1 MSRPIEDLA
10 VLSRVKGSQQE
21 RAMDFQYR
29 SGDQPLSGYTIKRG
43 VGWGGFG
50 EVYYAV
56 SDGGKEVAL
65 KLVRRHLDVELRG
78 VRQCLNLKSPN
89 LVNLFDVRETE
100 RGENWIVMEFVNGP
114 SLQDRLKDSVGSLP
128 YSETRQWLLGI
139 AQGVDYL
146 HRSGIVHR
154 DLKPGNIFRDDETV
168 KIGDYG
174 LSKFLSVSRRSNQTQ
189 SVGTVH
195 YMAPE
200 ISTGNYGRGVDIY
213 STAVIAFEMLAGDVP
228 FDGETPGEVL
238 MKHLTAEPDLARIET
253 RYRPLFV
260 KALAKNPDDR
270 FDSATALFEAVDAV
284 TMGQP
289 IPQSIATQG
298 TPSSLLPT
306 GSSDPRKRDR
316 EPSAPV
322 PLRET
327 PPVAAV
333 SMAETM
339 PHRAVGDMQLSI
351 PPLPGTWQAKRREAS
366 QFLWQIFLV
375 GLLSSIL
382 PAVSLKAW
390 TALDGTYRPTMV
402 EAVALSTV
410 TALSS
415 VGIVALGAIWRRSR
429 TEAAGRH
436 LHSLLFGLA
445 LGAAWFSLDL
455 WLLQIEPDLLL
466 TGGLAAVW
474 SERGVDLLGPHLL
487 GYATLC
493 GLTLAI
499 PDWHNAVSA
508 DRRSRV
514 NIGWIVWPAVTA
526 FAIGSIIAEIDAYYV
541 SAAMGLTGLIVQ
553 WVSPHESILLRRR
566 RQRRQFA
573 GR

>member
-1 MSRPIEDLA
+1 MNRPFTPMGMA
-10 VLSRVKGSQQE
+10 PVGVLSGVQAIQQE

-29 SGDQPLSGYTIKRG
+29 SGDQPLAGYTIKRG
-43 VGWGGFG
+43 IGWGGFG

-56 SDGGKEVAL
+56 SEGGKEVAL

-78 VRQCLNLKSPN
+78 VRQCLNLRSPN
-89 LVNLFDVRETE
+89 LVSIYDVRESD
-100 RGENWIVMEFVNGP
+100 RGENWIVMEYIQGP
-114 SLQDRLKDSVGSLP
+114 SLQDRIKEAKGALSYP
-128 YSETRQWLLGI
+128 ETRDWLAGI
-139 AQGVDYL
+139 ALGVDYL

-154 DLKPGNIFRDDETV
+154 DLKPGNIFRDDQIV

-213 STAVIAFEMLAGDVP
+213 STAVIAFELLTGDVP

-238 MKHLTAEPDLARIET
+238 MKHLTAAPELGRIET
-253 RYRPLFV
+253 KYRDLFA
-260 KALAKNPDDR
+260 KALAKKPEDR
-270 FDSATALFEAVDAV
+270 FGSATALFEAIDAV
-284 TMGQP
+284 ANGRP
-289 IPQSIATQG
+289 IPVTASIPVEAAV
-298 TPSSLLPT
+298 SS
-306 GSSDPRKRDR
+306 SADPR
-316 EPSAPV
+316 EPLVSPGRLA
-322 PLRET
+322 RET
-327 PPVAAV
+327 PVAA
-333 SMAETM
+333 SDPMAETLAH
-339 PHRAVGDMQLSI
+339 PTAADMNLSI
-351 PPLPGTWQAKRREAS
+351 PPLPGTWQAKRREWS
-366 QFLWQIFLV
+366 QFAWQLFLV

-390 TALDGTYRPTMV
+390 GAIDGGYRPSMV
-402 EAVALSTV
+402 DAVSLSTV
-410 TALSS
+410 TSIASA
-415 VGIVALGAIWRRSR
+415 GIVTLGALWRRTR

-445 LGAAWFSLDL
+445 LGAIWFGLDL
-455 WLLQIEPDLLL
+455 WLLQIEPDLV
-466 TGGLAAVW
+466 LAGSLSALF
-474 SERGVDLLGPHLL
+474 SDRLIDILGPHLL

-499 PDWHNAVSA
+499 PDWHGAVSS

-514 NIGWIVWPAVTA
+514 NIGWVIWPAIAA
-526 FAIGSIIAEIDAYYV
+526 FAIGSLIAEIDAYYV
-541 SAAMGLTGLIVQ
+541 TAAMGLTGLIVQ
-553 WVSPHESILLRRR
+553 WVSPHESNLLRRR